1 MRGAILHPLASM
13 TIEPQEWL
21 NQLQLGRLSS
31 SNTIETGSFQSAYLN
46 ESVYISDNTP
56 ALYRSN
62 KSVLH
67 VSRVKKQSY
76 CKLAAPTEGYA
87 LAVYQSKIV
96 LIGGDKPSSP
106 YQGRSNDDPKYRMI
120 SVLDDDCG
128 LEEKLKS
135 ALDSVRQKSRYV
147 YEIGRNAC
155 AVGEGDLLIVIG
167 GDGPHKSGDH
177 QLKSD
182 SHDYVRVFNGKK
194 WSRGLIDVTTGYG
207 NILWRRRQQKT
218 LVAFQDHLYMS
229 AFDNNSSKTKFYYTS
244 LECFKMQ
251 LNPKTPVSWNPLED
265 IPDDPRCTNLSV
277 LGNQLVTIGVV
288 GGGGFR
294 MYAYMARSSM
304 WIAVHEFQEADM
316 KSALSITG
324 IIGLQS
330 FSNPSDQVEVLVVGT
345 TNYLTKTLKLS
356 MKCKLLQVVHC
367 ALFYSIPGLFY
378 PVCMYKG

>member
-31 SNTIETGSFQSAYLN
+31 LSTIEAGSFQSAYLN

-56 ALYRSN
+56 ASYCSN
-62 KSVLH
+62 KSALH
-67 VSRVKKQSY
+67 VCRVKKQSY

-96 LIGGDKPSSP
+96 LIGGDKPSP

-135 ALDSVRQKSRYV
+135 ALDSVQPKFRYI

-167 GDGPHKSGDH
+167 GDGPHKSAGDH
-177 QLKSD
+177 QLKSN

-194 WSRGLIDVTTGYG
+194 WSRGLIDVTTAGYG
-207 NILWRRRQQKT
+207 NILWRQQKT
-218 LVAFQDHLYMS
+218 LVVFQDHLYMS
-229 AFDNNSSKTKFYYTS
+229 AFDNNSLKIKF
-244 LECFKMQ
+244 
-251 LNPKTPVSWNPLED
+251 
-265 IPDDPRCTNLSV
+265 
-277 LGNQLVTIGVV
+277 
-288 GGGGFR
+288 
-294 MYAYMARSSM
+294 
-304 WIAVHEFQEADM
+304 
-316 KSALSITG
+316 
-324 IIGLQS
+324 
-330 FSNPSDQVEVLVVGT
+330 
-345 TNYLTKTLKLS
+345 
-356 MKCKLLQVVHC
+356 
-367 ALFYSIPGLFY
+367 
-378 PVCMYKG
+378 

>member
-1 MRGAILHPLASM
+1 MRGAILHPLASI

-31 SNTIETGSFQSAYLN
+31 SYTIEAGSFQSAYLD
-46 ESVYISDNTP
+46 ESVYISDSTP
-56 ALYRSN
+56 ASYCSN

-67 VSRVKKQSY
+67 VYRVKKQSY
-76 CKLAAPTEGYA
+76 CKLATPTEGYA

-106 YQGRSNDDPKYRMI
+106 YQGRSNDDPKYQMI
-120 SVLDDDCG
+120 SVIDDDCG

-135 ALDSVRQKSRYV
+135 ALNSVPQKSRYV

-167 GDGPHKSGDH
+167 GDGSHKSAGAR

-182 SHDYVRVFNGKK
+182 SHDYARVFDGEN
-194 WSRGLIDVTTGYG
+194 WSHGLINVVTRYG
-207 NILWRRRQQKT
+207 HFLRHQQKT
-218 LVAFQDHLYMS
+218 LLVFQDHLYMS
-229 AFDNNSSKTKFYYTS
+229 AFDNNSSKTMFYYTS

-251 LNPKTPVSWNPLED
+251 LDPKASLSWNQLED
-265 IPDDPRCTNLSV
+265 IPDDSRCTNLSV

-288 GGGGFR
+288 GGAGRFR
-294 MYAYMARSSM
+294 MYAYLARSSM
-304 WIAVHEFQEADM
+304 WIAVHEFQVSDM
-316 KSALSITG
+316 KLALSITG

-330 FSNPSDQVEVLVVGT
+330 SGSPSDQVEALVVGAP
-345 TNYLTKTLKLS
+345 NYLTKTVKLS
-356 MKCKLLQVVHC
+356 TKCK
-367 ALFYSIPGLFY
+367 
-378 PVCMYKG
+378 